1 MHASSVYVSPKLVL
15 LGISVARK
23 VERPGLPAL
32 SLSAYGAAA
41 QETQAAQNEE
51 LAKLLPTDFTEGI
64 AIMSNDG
71 WDWKLKYM

>member
-1 MHASSVYVSPKLVL
+1 V
-15 LGISVARK
+15 
-23 VERPGLPAL
+23 
-32 SLSAYGAAA
+32 

>member
-1 MHASSVYVSPKLVL
+1 ML

-23 VERPGLPAL
+23 VERPGLPLL
-32 SLSAYGAAA
+32 SQSAGAAV

>member
-1 MHASSVYVSPKLVL
+1 M
-15 LGISVARK
+15 AR
-23 VERPGLPAL
+23 PAPL
-32 SLSAYGAAA
+32 SHSAGAAV